1 MMPSSGLVPATTL
14 GAMGLL
20 VTVTGCSASTDD
32 VTIADLPAK
41 SIATWSMPT
50 DAYVE
55 DDNAND
61 GYALDLLMSAC
72 LAESGENYP
81 VAWQPAGKDSDPTT
95 NPARRWIFTESVA
108 SEYGY
113 HRARVFDLPGFEG
126 AKARFEAGTAGCLR
140 GCPRGDPRIQDPA
153 PRGPEAVTDASTT
166 HQADPEHKWA
176 SVSP

>member
-20 VTVTGCSASTDD
+20 VTVTGCSASTCD
-32 VTIADLPAK
+32 VTIAKLPAK

-61 GYALDLLMSAC
+61 GYTLDLLVSAC
-72 LAESGENYP
+72 LAESGEHYP

-95 NPARRWIFTESVA
+95 NPARRRIFTESVA
-108 SEYGY
+108 REYGY

-126 AKARFEAGTAGCLR
+126 AKARFEAGSSWVPSGVYSRRPAHPGS
-140 GCPRGDPRIQDPA
+140 CPTRP
-153 PRGPEAVTDASTT
+153 
-166 HQADPEHKWA
+166 
-176 SVSP
+176 